1 MNSLYDEFRVAV
13 HSVWTRRWLVLA
25 VAWGICILGWLA
37 IAHSLYM
44 LFFGDEPAK
53 SYEQFFGQVL
63 GTQAGVSLII
73 IGNII
78 GLFFAIAALAL
89 SVFSF
94 PLMLDRN
101 VGLDVAL
108 STSLRA
114 AWDNPMVV
122 ALWGL
127 CIALLMALGTA
138 AALMG
143 LAIVMPV
150 LAHATW
156 HFYRRAIGPPLG

>member
-1 MNSLYDEFRVAV
+1 MREVVAV
-13 HSVWTRRWLVLA
+13 DIGGTHARFA
-25 VAWGICILGWLA
+25 V
-37 IAHSLYM
+37 
-44 LFFGDEPAK
+44 
-53 SYEQFFGQVL
+53 
-63 GTQAGVSLII
+63 
-73 IGNII
+73 
-78 GLFFAIAALAL
+78 AALAL

-101 VGLDVAL
+101 VGLEAAL
-108 STSLRA
+108 RTSLRA
-114 AWDNPMVV
+114 TWDNPFVI

-127 CIALLMALGTA
+127 CIALLLALGMA